1 VSELS
6 TKPYLIRAIYDWC
19 ADSNLTPYLAVQVDE
34 YTQVPMGYVK
44 DGKIVLNISV
54 DAVRNLHMG
63 NEDITCSGRFGGVAH
78 QIIVPVAAVIGI
90 FAKESGQG
98 LVFQGQDSA
107 PLLSSL
113 DEGGS
118 KNGDDS
124 PGGPSAPQGKPKLRV
139 VK

>member
-19 ADSNLTPYLAVQVDE
+19 ADSSLTPYLAVQVDE
-34 YTQVPMGYVK
+34 YTQVPKNFVK

-63 NEDITCSGRFGGVAH
+63 NEDISCSGRFGGVSH
-78 QIIVPVAAVIGI
+78 QIMVPISAVIGI
-90 FAKESGQG
+90 FSKENGQG
-98 LVFQGQDSA
+98 LVFQGQDSSQK
-107 PLLSSL
+107 P
-113 DEGGS
+113 GS
-118 KNGDDS
+118 GTENKAGMHEEPPDD
-124 PGGPSAPQGKPKLRV
+124 PAPQGKPKLRI

>member
-19 ADSNLTPYLAVQVDE
+19 ADSGLTPYLAVQVDE
-34 YTQVPMGYVK
+34 FTQVPKHFVK

-63 NEDITCSGRFGGVAH
+63 NEDISCSGRFGGVSH
-78 QIIVPVAAVIGI
+78 QIMVPISAVIGI
-90 FAKESGQG
+90 FSKENGQG
-98 LVFQGQDSA
+98 LVFQGQESS
-107 PLLSSL
+107 PILSTVSENKSGTN
-113 DEGGS
+113 DEPP
-118 KNGDDS
+118 D
-124 PGGPSAPQGKPKLRV
+124 GPAPQGKPKLRI

>member
-1 VSELS
+1 MSELS

-19 ADSNLTPYLAVQVDE
+19 ADSGLTPYLAVQVDE

-63 NEDITCSGRFGGVAH
+63 NEDISCSGRFGGVSH
-78 QIIVPVAAVIGI
+78 QIMVPIVAVMGI
-90 FAKESGQG
+90 FAKENGQG
-98 LVFQGQDSA
+98 LVFQGQESS
-107 PLLSSL
+107 PTLSVSV
-113 DEGGS
+113 ENKS
-118 KNGDDS
+118 GDDDE
-124 PGGPSAPQGKPKLRV
+124 PPDAPAPQGKPKLRV